1 MNKNSFINF
10 SLFVKISYWALL
22 LFLLYNIG
30 VAWFTD
36 DFVMAVVYLIL
47 LGALVVSDSLYR
59 IQTKV
64 NQVAEVTEGL
74 KYVLPAFGR
83 SMDFTSAQIVDTNRL
98 VMQRLIPDE
107 EKGQLIDLTSEVY
120 GAEAAEK
127 LEKYLFI
134 GPLDSIKLDQEQ
146 REKEDQEAN

>member
-1 MNKNSFINF
+1 MNKNSFINLP
-10 SLFVKISYWALL
+10 LFVKISYWALVF
-22 LFLLYNIG
+22 FLLYEIG
-30 VAWFTD
+30 VSWFAD
-36 DFVMAVVYLIL
+36 DYTAAVLYIVL
-47 LGALVVSDSLYR
+47 LGVLTVSDSLYR
-59 IQTKV
+59 IQVKI
-64 NQVAEVTEGL
+64 NQVTQVTEGL
-74 KYVLPAFGR
+74 RHVLPAFGR

-107 EKGQLIDLTSEVY
+107 EKGELVDLTNEVY